1 MEGLHL
7 GGNRDRRPAFSE
19 CAARIRLQREP
30 GTGFFLAEAAM
41 AASKDQSAP
50 STSAETKAKA
60 AAIAIEWGM
69 RLRAPREE

>member
-1 MEGLHL
+1 M
-7 GGNRDRRPAFSE
+7 
-19 CAARIRLQREP
+19 QREP